1 MNPSEYLEAALLYAL
16 AFPPEW
22 YEKPTNRDDL
32 YAYLVDYYS
41 TVFDRNLFDDFIKNR
56 PNSDAFSFV
65 EDPFAGDFV
74 DVNSIVAEMQ
84 FKVHAVGDRSGVFG
98 LVNRAGQKFVTAY
111 LANPEFWR
119 AYQSYQNDD
128 SDEIYFGEMPT
139 APASDRIVTF
149 SDNQISDLD
158 KQTTQVIEAVSA
170 QNQIDNEPG
179 LREVIL
185 GQLKAGRELIRA
197 GSFRVF
203 VLKATLIQSLTFLVK
218 RYEKEAIGALAAAL
232 LGALLKH
239 IGIDG

>member
-1 MNPSEYLEAALLYAL
+1 MIPSQYLEAALLYAL
-16 AFPPEW
+16 AYPPEW
-22 YEKPTNRDDL
+22 YEKPANRDEL

-41 TVFDRNLFDDFIKNR
+41 IVFDRDLFDDFIRNR

-65 EDPFAGDFV
+65 QDPFAGDFV
-74 DVNSIVAEMQ
+74 DVNSMVAEMQ
-84 FKVHAVGDRSGVFG
+84 FKVHAVGDRLSVFG
-98 LVNRAGQKFVTAY
+98 LVDRAGQKFVTAY

-119 AYQSYQNDD
+119 AYQSGGTEDGLYLD
-128 SDEIYFGEMPT
+128 SSSS
-139 APASDRIVTF
+139 APASDRIVNF
-149 SDNQISDLD
+149 NDNQISDLD
-158 KQTTQVIEAVSA
+158 SQTTQIIEAVSA
-170 QNQIDNEPG
+170 QNQIDDEPG

-197 GSFRVF
+197 GSFRIF
-203 VLKATLIQSLTFLVK
+203 VLEATLIQSLTFLVK

>member
-1 MNPSEYLEAALLYAL
+1 MSAGQYLEAALLYAL
-16 AFPPEW
+16 AYPPEW
-22 YEKPTNRDDL
+22 YEKPANRDEL

-41 TVFDRNLFDDFIKNR
+41 TAFDRNLFDDFIRNR

-65 EDPFAGDFV
+65 QDPFAGDFI
-74 DVNSIVAEMQ
+74 DVNTIVAEMQ
-84 FKVHAVGDRSGVFG
+84 FKVHAVGDRLSVYG
-98 LVNRAGQKFVTAY
+98 LVDRAGPKFVTAY

-119 AYQSYQNDD
+119 AYQSNENEDLDGLYLD
-128 SDEIYFGEMPT
+128 SQYN
-139 APASDRIVTF
+139 APASDRIVNF
-149 SDNQISDLD
+149 NDNQISDLD
-158 KQTTQVIEAVSA
+158 EQTTRVIEAVST
-170 QNQIDNEPG
+170 QNQIDDEPG

-197 GSFRVF
+197 GSFRIF
-203 VLKATLIQSLTFLVK
+203 VLEATLIQSLTFLVK